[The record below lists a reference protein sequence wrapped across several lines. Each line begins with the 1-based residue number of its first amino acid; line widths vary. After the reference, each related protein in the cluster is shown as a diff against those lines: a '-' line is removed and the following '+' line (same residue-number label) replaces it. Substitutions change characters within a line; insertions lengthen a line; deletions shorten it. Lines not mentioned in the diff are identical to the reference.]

1 MSILQ
6 TSYNRVFVTP
16 LDSHRAYALKVGTER
31 QESAER
37 KNSVNHYPEQW
48 PGQFMRGHYMGC
60 LAELVVAYY
69 LNLDT
74 KLSCDAYNVP
84 DIDGTR
90 IDVRWSSRRDLCKVK
105 PVDIQENRVVIAT
118 TGNDSLIE
126 IIGWI
131 MPYLALKYGKKAR
144 LGNGWIVPETYWNPI
159 QTLTPYVYS
168 LF

>member
-1 MSILQ
+1 
-6 TSYNRVFVTP
+6 
-16 LDSHRAYALKVGTER
+16 
-31 QESAER
+31 
-37 KNSVNHYPEQW
+37 
-48 PGQFMRGHYMGC
+48 MGC

-105 PVDIQENRVVIAT
+105 PVDIKENRVVVAT

-131 MPYLALKYGKKAR
+131 MPYLALKYGEKAR

>member
-1 MSILQ
+1 MSILR
-6 TSYNRVFVTP
+6 TSYSRVYVSP
-16 LDSHRAYALKVGTER
+16 LDSHRSYALKVGTER

-37 KNSVNHYPEQW
+37 KKSVNHYPEQW
-48 PGQFMRGHYMGC
+48 AGQLLRGHYMGC

-69 LNLDT
+69 LKIET

-90 IDVRWSSRRDLCKVK
+90 IDVRWSSRRNLCKVK
-105 PVDIQENRVVIAT
+105 PVDIRENRVVVAT
-118 TGNDSLIE
+118 TGSDMQIE

-131 MPYLALKYGKKAR
+131 MPNLALKYGEKAR
-144 LGNGWIVPETYWNPI
+144 LGNGWIVPENNWNPI
-159 QTLTPYVYS
+159 QTLTPYIYC